1 MGARLPFAIEIV
13 FLVLVLPIAF
23 AYLFSIAGV
32 ALMCVRTTLRSLFFR
47 HYHRPTVRTPPRT
60 ADPFWEFFPTALGIH
75 PSHGTRRGS

>member
-47 HYHRPTVRTPPRT
+47 IIKAHRPHATPDR
-60 ADPFWEFFPTALGIH
+60 
-75 PSHGTRRGS
+75 